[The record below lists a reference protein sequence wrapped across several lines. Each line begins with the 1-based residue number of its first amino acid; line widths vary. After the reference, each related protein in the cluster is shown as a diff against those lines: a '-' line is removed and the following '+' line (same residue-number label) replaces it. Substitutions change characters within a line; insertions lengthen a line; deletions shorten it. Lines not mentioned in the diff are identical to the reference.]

1 MTDEKSE
8 IRGKENVKDENTI
21 YIGKKST
28 RGYVLAVITQFSN
41 GLDEVTMKARGKLIS
56 RAVDVSQIVINKFM
70 PNCEVKNVV
79 LSTEE
84 LTSDDGRKSNVSSI
98 EIVMRKKAE

>member
-1 MTDEKSE
+1 MAEEVSEQEK
-8 IRGKENVKDENTI
+8 KKDENVV
-21 YIGKKST
+21 YVGKKST

-41 GLDEVTMKARGKLIS
+41 GMDEVCIKARGKLIS

-70 PNCEVKNVV
+70 PNCEIKEVR

-84 LTSDDGRKSNVSSI
+84 LTTEDGRKSNVSAM
-98 EIVMRKKAE
+98 EIVMRKKPE

>member
-1 MTDEKSE
+1 MTDNA
-8 IRGKENVKDENTI
+8 GKESGKKDENI
-21 YIGKKST
+21 VYVGKKST

-41 GLDEVTMKARGKLIS
+41 GMEEVIMKARGKLIS

-70 PNCEVKNVV
+70 PNCEIKDVK

-84 LTSDDGRKSNVSSI
+84 LTSDDGRRSNVSAI
-98 EIVMRKKAE
+98 EIIMKKKAE